1 MPNNVLKMLTTNA
14 TVLIHLAPCKSFS
27 LFLLLHLLE
36 YIKAIRPPKKTPRST
51 LMMDHAS
58 QSRILGTSGAE
69 TTCFTGGREP
79 VEGTLAVSVAMGED
93 RSVLVVKR
101 NYYFVYR
108 MLKITPVYIDVFID
122 QQYSSPSIAEY

>member
-1 MPNNVLKMLTTNA
+1 
-14 TVLIHLAPCKSFS
+14 
-27 LFLLLHLLE
+27 
-36 YIKAIRPPKKTPRST
+36 
-51 LMMDHAS
+51 MMDHAS
-58 QSRILGTSGAE
+58 QSRILCTSGAE
-69 TTCFTGGREP
+69 TTCFTGGKET

-93 RSVLVVKR
+93 RSVLVVKI